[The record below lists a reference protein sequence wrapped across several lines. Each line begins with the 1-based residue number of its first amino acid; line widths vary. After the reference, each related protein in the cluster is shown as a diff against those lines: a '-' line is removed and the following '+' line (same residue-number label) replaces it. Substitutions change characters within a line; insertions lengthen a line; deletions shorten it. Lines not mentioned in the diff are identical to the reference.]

1 MDLDTGTR
9 HFRTVLRWLID
20 ELLRTHTGPIELLSY
35 ARPALT
41 KLLSGRRLTSAWDRS
56 GRGPSGSRRRT
67 WRERAQRIRLGRRR
81 KPGRL
86 RPAGGERGGEREA
99 YVAVYAFVSMT

>member
-41 KLLSGRRLTSAWDRS
+41 KLLSGRRLTAACDRS

-81 KPGRL
+81 KPGIVFRL
-86 RPAGGERGGEREA
+86 QVGKVVGN
-99 YVAVYAFVSMT
+99 VKLTSQFVPWLQ